1 MKNIIRTVALG
12 GFLVLAGYSQ
22 AQEKAPSADQLAR
35 NRADC
40 YAKALG
46 LSADEAQGL
55 YKQLL
60 RGEEEVADLRTKLAE
75 LQAEVD
81 ANMAMHDAMAE
92 ANLTKEQRVK
102 LEAMRK
108 EGWKPCSEAC
118 TASEAKS
125 CAGKA
130 DAKGACCAGAGK
142 AAAPKTTA
150 PAPKPN
156 ATIK

>member
-81 ANMAMHDAMAE
+81 ANMARHDAMAE